1 MLKLTTEEL
10 FSGDVAP
17 SAAKE
22 EMSWCSAAA
31 PFKGVKQNKYSVQ
44 TSTSP
49 VLDLAWPALK
59 SMTWNICSL
68 LQQLF
73 EKQTIVAGVNKYS
86 RSLTRKQARP
96 GPVQGLYWP
105 GLNICFA

>member
-49 VLDLAWPALK
+49 VLDLAWAGLAWPAL
-59 SMTWNICSL
+59 
-68 LQQLF
+68 
-73 EKQTIVAGVNKYS
+73 EAS
-86 RSLTRKQARP
+86 RSLRLMSH
-96 GPVQGLYWP
+96 QG
-105 GLNICFA
+105 